1 MKQNYFMGL
10 IACAALTM
18 TGCSNDEIN
27 APQQSQGNNAI
38 EFSTYLGR
46 NAQGSRGTE
55 TNDASIKS
63 ENGGFGVLAYYTEQK
78 NFADANN
85 NKPNFMW
92 NQKVTYNGTN
102 WEYTPVKYWPTKV
115 GDKVSFFAY
124 APYVEGG
131 DANGIVLSKNN
142 ATGAPT
148 ATITL
153 PDDASKTIDFVAA
166 VQMNKTYN
174 DSAKANNNVS
184 FTLLHEMTR
193 VKVQA
198 KLDKSVYD
206 TSSDPKHKT
215 FVVIKNVTFNN
226 KGQFYKSGT
235 YTFST
240 DDKKRGT
247 WTTTNNATANASTY
261 TLDLNGVLNTKTITA
276 ATATDA
282 AATGASANS
291 NYKTGVKGL
300 KLVDTTAKDLFK
312 NSEYLFLI
320 PVSANNGDGLTD
332 GKATATIE
340 YDIVTEDSNLVKG
353 YSCTSATKTVLLP
366 AGTLKQG
373 ISYNYIFTIKLDE
386 IVLNATV
393 NDWDAASNS
402 NIDVPYTPDDA
413 TKQN

>member
-55 TNDASIKS
+55 TDTTSIQTS
-63 ENGGFGVLAYYTEQK
+63 GFGVLAYYTGQTD
-78 NFADANN
+78 FANT

-92 NQKVTYNGTN
+92 NQQVTYDKTNKN

-124 APYVEGG
+124 APYVE
-131 DANGIVLSKNN
+131 NGNNTVIELSGNS
-142 ATGAPT
+142 AEGAPT

-153 PDDASKTIDFVAA
+153 PEDPSQTIDFVAA
-166 VQMNKTYN
+166 VQMNKTHDN
-174 DSAKANNNVS
+174 STSANNNVS
-184 FTLLHEMTR
+184 FTLKHEMTR

-198 KLDKSVYD
+198 KLDKSVYSD
-206 TSSDPKHKT
+206 TDAKHKT

-226 KGQFYKSGT
+226 KGQFYKSGK

-240 DDKKRGT
+240 TDGERGT
-247 WTTTNNATANASTY
+247 WTTPTANASTY
-261 TLDLNGVLNTKTITA
+261 TLDLNGVLNTELIKV
-276 ATATDA
+276 D
-282 AATGASANS
+282 GAKGENHHSG
-291 NYKTGVKGL
+291 NYEEGVNGVR
-300 KLVDTTAKDLFK
+300 LVDKTAKDLFK
-312 NSEYLFLI
+312 ANEYLYLI
-320 PVSANNGDGLTD
+320 PVSADNGDGLTD

-340 YDIVTEDSNLVKG
+340 YDIVTEDSKLAAG

-366 AGTLKQG
+366 KGTLKQG

-386 IVLNATV
+386 IVLNAEV
-393 NDWDAASNS
+393 KDWDKAASDNGI
-402 NIDVPYTPDDA
+402 NVPYSPDDA
-413 TKQN
+413 TVKTNPGA

>member
-18 TGCSNDEIN
+18 TSCSNDEIN
-27 APQQSQGNNAI
+27 APQQSQGKNAI

-55 TNDASIKS
+55 TTTASIKTS
-63 ENGGFGVLAYYTEQK
+63 GFGVLAYYTEQTD
-78 NFADANN
+78 FADA

-92 NQKVTYNGTN
+92 NQKVTHNGTN
-102 WEYTPVKYWPTKV
+102 WEYTPIKYWPTKV

-124 APYVEGG
+124 APYVE
-131 DANGIVLSKNN
+131 NGNNNVIELSGKS

-153 PDDASKTIDFVAA
+153 PDDPSQTIDFVAA
-166 VQMNKTYN
+166 VQMNKTHDN
-174 DSAKANNNVS
+174 SASANNNVS
-184 FTLLHEMTR
+184 FILKHEMTR

-198 KLDKSVYD
+198 KLDKSVYSNTD
-206 TSSDPKHKT
+206 AKHKT
-215 FVVIKNVTFNN
+215 FVVIKNVKFND
-226 KGQFYKSGT
+226 KGQFYKSGK

-240 DDKKRGT
+240 DDSKRGT
-247 WTTTNNATANASTY
+247 WTTTNATAYS
-261 TLDLNGVLNTKTITA
+261 LDLNKVMKKETIKV
-276 ATATDA
+276 
-282 AATGASANS
+282 TGA
-291 NYKTGVKGL
+291 KGKSGSGDYQKGEDGI
-300 KLVDTTAKDLFK
+300 KLVNTDTVSLFK
-312 NSEYLFLI
+312 DNQYLFLI
-320 PVSANNGDGLTD
+320 PVANLTD

-340 YDIVTEDSNLVKG
+340 YDIVTEDSKLAVG
-353 YSCTSATKTVLLP
+353 YSCTNAIKTVLLP

-393 NDWDAASNS
+393 NDWDKASS
-402 NIDVPYTPDDA
+402 NIDVPYSPDDA

>member
-55 TNDASIKS
+55 TSTTSIKTS
-63 ENGGFGVLAYYTEQK
+63 GFGVLAYYTKQDDF
-78 NFADANN
+78 NITNHT
-85 NKPNFMW
+85 PNFMW
-92 NQKVTYNGTN
+92 NQKVTHNGTN

-142 ATGAPT
+142 VTGAPT

-153 PDDASKTIDFVAA
+153 PEDPAQTIDFVAA
-166 VQMNKTYN
+166 VQMNKTHDN
-174 DSAKANNNVS
+174 SATANNNVS

-206 TSSDPKHKT
+206 DSDAKHKT

-226 KGQFYKSGT
+226 KGQFYKSGI
-235 YTFST
+235 YTFS
-240 DDKKRGT
+240 KKDGERGT
-247 WTTTNNATANASTY
+247 WTTTDNATAYS
-261 TLDLNGVLNTKTITA
+261 LDLNKVMKKETIKV
-276 ATATDA
+276 
-282 AATGASANS
+282 TGA
-291 NYKTGVKGL
+291 KGKSGSGDYQKGEDGI
-300 KLVDTTAKDLFK
+300 KLVNTDPVSLFK
-312 NSEYLFLI
+312 DDQYLFLI
-320 PVSANNGDGLTD
+320 PVASLTD

-340 YDIVTEDSNLVKG
+340 YDIVTEDSKLAVG
-353 YSCTSATKTVLLP
+353 YSCTNATKTVLLP

-386 IVLNATV
+386 IVLNAEV
-393 NDWDAASNS
+393 KGWDEPASDS
-402 NIDVPYTPDDA
+402 NINVPYSPDDA

>member
-46 NAQGSRGTE
+46 NAQGSRSTE
-55 TNDASIKS
+55 TNTDSIKKS
-63 ENGGFGVLAYYTEQK
+63 GFGVLAYYTEQAD
-78 NFADANN
+78 FADTNKP
-85 NKPNFMW
+85 KPNFMW
-92 NQKVTYNGTN
+92 NQKVTHNGTN

-124 APYVEGG
+124 APYVAGG
-131 DANGIVLSKNN
+131 NDKGIVLSSNSE
-142 ATGAPT
+142 TGAPT

-153 PDDASKTIDFVAA
+153 PDDPSQTIDFVAA
-166 VQMNKTYN
+166 VQMNKTH
-174 DSAKANNNVS
+174 DKGTNVS

-198 KLDKSVYD
+198 KLDKSVY
-206 TSSDPKHKT
+206 SDADAKHKT
-215 FVVIKNVTFNN
+215 FVVIKDVKFND

-240 DDKKRGT
+240 TNGERGT
-247 WTTTNNATANASTY
+247 WAPANASTY
-261 TLDLNGVLNTKTITA
+261 TLDLNGVLNTETITA
-276 ATATDA
+276 ATAT
-282 AATGASANS
+282 GASANGD
-291 NYKTGVKGL
+291 YKTGVKGL

-340 YDIVTEDSNLVKG
+340 YDIVTEDSKLVAG

-393 NDWDAASNS
+393 NEWDTASDS
-402 NIDVPYTPDDA
+402 NIDVPYSPDDA

>member
-1 MKQNYFMGL
+1 MKQNYFIGL

-18 TGCSNDEIN
+18 TGCSNEEIN

-55 TNDASIKS
+55 TNDASIKKN
-63 ENGGFGVLAYYTEQK
+63 EKNGGFGVLAYYTKQDDFNITK
-78 NFADANN
+78 HT
-85 NKPNFMW
+85 PNFMW
-92 NQKVTYNGTN
+92 NQQVTYKGTN

-124 APYVEGG
+124 APYA
-131 DANGIVLSKNN
+131 ANGNDKGIVLSSNSE
-142 ATGAPT
+142 TGAPT

-153 PDDASKTIDFVAA
+153 PDDPSQTIDFVAA
-166 VQMNKTYN
+166 VQMNKTH
-174 DSAKANNNVS
+174 DKGTNVS

-193 VKVQA
+193 VKIQA
-198 KLDKSVYD
+198 KLDKSVYSD
-206 TSSDPKHKT
+206 TDDKHKT
-215 FVVIKNVTFNN
+215 FVVIKNVTFND

-240 DDKKRGT
+240 TDGERGT
-247 WTTTNNATANASTY
+247 WTTTANASTY
-261 TLDLNGVLNTKTITA
+261 TLDLNGVLNTETITA

-300 KLVDTTAKDLFK
+300 KLVNTTAKDLFK
-312 NSEYLFLI
+312 NNEYLFLI
-320 PVSANNGDGLTD
+320 PVSENNGDGLTY

-340 YDIVTEDSNLVKG
+340 YDIVTEDSKLAAG

-386 IVLNATV
+386 IVLDATV
-393 NDWDAASNS
+393 NDWDKASDS
-402 NIDVPYTPDDA
+402 KIDVPYSPDDA

>member
-1 MKQNYFMGL
+1 MKQNYFIGL

-27 APQQSQGNNAI
+27 VPQQSQGNNAI

-55 TNDASIKS
+55 TSTTSIQNS
-63 ENGGFGVLAYYTEQK
+63 GFGVLAYYTENA
-78 NFADANN
+78 NFSADT

-92 NQKVTYNGTN
+92 NQKVTYDKTNTN

-124 APYVEGG
+124 APYVE
-131 DANGIVLSKNN
+131 NGKNTVIELSGKS
-142 ATGAPT
+142 ATGTPT

-153 PDDASKTIDFVAA
+153 PDDPSQTIDFVAA
-166 VQMNKTYN
+166 VQMNKTH
-174 DSAKANNNVS
+174 DKGTNVS

-198 KLDKSVYD
+198 KLDKSVYSD
-206 TSSDPKHKT
+206 TDDKHRT
-215 FVVIKNVTFNN
+215 FVVIKNVTFND
-226 KGQFYKSGT
+226 KGQFYKSGK

-240 DDKKRGT
+240 TDGERGI
-247 WTTTNNATANASTY
+247 WTPTANASTY
-261 TLDLNGVLNTKTITA
+261 TLDLNGVLNKTKITA
-276 ATATDA
+276 KGANGATTS
-282 AATGASANS
+282 G
-291 NYKTGVKGL
+291 NYQAGVDGI
-300 KLVDTTAKDLFK
+300 KLTKKDKPEDLFK
-312 NSEYLFLI
+312 TNDYLYLI
-320 PVSANNGDGLTD
+320 PVSANNGNGLTD
-332 GKATATIE
+332 GNATATIK
-340 YDIVTEDSNLVKG
+340 YDIVTEDSQLFAG

-386 IVLNATV
+386 IVLNAEV
-393 NDWDAASNS
+393 KGWDEPASDS
-402 NIDVPYTPDDA
+402 NINVPYSPDDA
-413 TKQN
+413 TKQNKTESKTQQ

>member
-63 ENGGFGVLAYYTEQK
+63 ENGGFGVLAYYTEQN

-92 NQKVTYNGTN
+92 NQKVTHNGTN

-153 PDDASKTIDFVAA
+153 PDDPSKTIDFVAA
-166 VQMNKTYN
+166 VQMNKTG
-174 DSAKANNNVS
+174 
-184 FTLLHEMTR
+184 
-193 VKVQA
+193 
-198 KLDKSVYD
+198 
-206 TSSDPKHKT
+206 KT
-215 FVVIKNVTFNN
+215 H
-226 KGQFYKSGT
+226 
-235 YTFST
+235 
-240 DDKKRGT
+240 
-247 WTTTNNATANASTY
+247 
-261 TLDLNGVLNTKTITA
+261 
-276 ATATDA
+276 
-282 AATGASANS
+282 
-291 NYKTGVKGL
+291 
-300 KLVDTTAKDLFK
+300 
-312 NSEYLFLI
+312 
-320 PVSANNGDGLTD
+320 
-332 GKATATIE
+332 
-340 YDIVTEDSNLVKG
+340 
-353 YSCTSATKTVLLP
+353 
-366 AGTLKQG
+366 
-373 ISYNYIFTIKLDE
+373 
-386 IVLNATV
+386 
-393 NDWDAASNS
+393 
-402 NIDVPYTPDDA
+402 
-413 TKQN
+413 

>member
-1 MKQNYFMGL
+1 MKQNYFIGL

-27 APQQSQGNNAI
+27 VPQQSQGNNAI

-55 TNDASIKS
+55 TNDASIKNS
-63 ENGGFGVLAYYTEQK
+63 GFGVLAYYTEQAD
-78 NFADANN
+78 FANT

-92 NQKVTYNGTN
+92 NQKVTFNGTN
-102 WEYTPVKYWPTKV
+102 WEYTPIKYWPTKV
-115 GDKVSFFAY
+115 DDKVSFFAY
-124 APYVEGG
+124 APYVE
-131 DANGIVLSKNN
+131 NGNNNVIELSGNSVS
-142 ATGAPT
+142 GAPT

-153 PDDASKTIDFVAA
+153 PEDPSQTIDFVAA
-166 VQMNKTYN
+166 VQMNKTHDN
-174 DSAKANNNVS
+174 IASANNNVS
-184 FTLLHEMTR
+184 FTLKHEMTR

-198 KLDKSVYD
+198 KLDKSVYSD
-206 TSSDPKHKT
+206 TDAKHKT

-226 KGQFYKSGT
+226 KGQFYKEGK

-240 DDKKRGT
+240 DDSKRGT
-247 WTTTNNATANASTY
+247 WAPAANASTY
-261 TLDLNGVLNTKTITA
+261 TLDLNGVLNTELIKADGAKKKT
-276 ATATDA
+276 DS
-282 AATGASANS
+282 GD
-291 NYKTGVKGL
+291 YMTGVNGL

-312 NSEYLFLI
+312 NNEYLFLI
-320 PVSANNGDGLTD
+320 PVSANNGDGLTY

-340 YDIVTEDSNLVKG
+340 YDIVTEDSKLAAG

-386 IVLNATV
+386 IVLDATV
-393 NDWDAASNS
+393 NDWDKASDS
-402 NIDVPYTPDDA
+402 KIDVPYSPDDA

>member
-1 MKQNYFMGL
+1 MKQNYFIGL

-27 APQQSQGNNAI
+27 APQQSQEKNAI

-92 NQKVTYNGTN
+92 NQKVTHNGTN
-102 WEYTPVKYWPTKV
+102 WEYTPIKYWPTKV

-124 APYVEGG
+124 APYLE
-131 DANGIVLSKNN
+131 NGKNN
-142 ATGAPT
+142 VIELSGNSVAGAPT

-153 PDDASKTIDFVAA
+153 PDDPSQTIDFVAA
-166 VQMNKTYN
+166 VQMNKTHDN
-174 DSAKANNNVS
+174 GESAKNNVS
-184 FTLLHEMTR
+184 FILKHEMTR

-198 KLDKSVYD
+198 KLDKSVY
-206 TSSDPKHKT
+206 SDNAKHKT
-215 FVVIKNVTFNN
+215 FVVIKNVKFND

-235 YTFST
+235 YTFSK
-240 DDKKRGT
+240 DDSKRGT
-247 WTTTNNATANASTY
+247 WTPATNASTY
-261 TLDLNGVLNTKTITA
+261 TLDLNGVLNTKLIQA
-276 ATATDA
+276 EGAKNKTDS
-282 AATGASANS
+282 GD
-291 NYKTGVKGL
+291 YKTGVQGL

-312 NSEYLFLI
+312 ANEYLYLI
-320 PVSANNGDGLTD
+320 PVSADNGKGLTN
-332 GKATATIE
+332 GEATATIE
-340 YDIVTEDSNLVKG
+340 YDIVTEDSQLFAG

-366 AGTLKQG
+366 EGTLKQG

-386 IVLNATV
+386 IVLNAEV
-393 NDWDAASNS
+393 KGWDEPASDS
-402 NIDVPYTPDDA
+402 NINVPYSPDDA
-413 TKQN
+413 TKQNKTESKTQQ

>member
-55 TNDASIKS
+55 TSTTSIQTS
-63 ENGGFGVLAYYTEQK
+63 GFGVLAYYTEQN
-78 NFADANN
+78 NFADN

-92 NQKVTYNGTN
+92 NQKVTHNGTN

-124 APYVEGG
+124 APYA
-131 DANGIVLSKNN
+131 ANDNDKGIVLSGNSE
-142 ATGAPT
+142 TGAPT

-153 PDDASKTIDFVAA
+153 PDDDPSKTIDFVAA
-166 VQMNKTYN
+166 VQMNKTHDN
-174 DSAKANNNVS
+174 SATANNNVS
-184 FTLLHEMTR
+184 FTLKHEMTR

-198 KLDKSVYD
+198 KLDKSVY
-206 TSSDPKHKT
+206 SDADAKHKT
-215 FVVIKNVTFNN
+215 FVVIKDVKFND

-240 DDKKRGT
+240 TNGERGT
-247 WTTTNNATANASTY
+247 WAPANASTY
-261 TLDLNGVLNTKTITA
+261 TLDLNGVLNTETITA
-276 ATATDA
+276 ATAT
-282 AATGASANS
+282 GASANGD
-291 NYKTGVKGL
+291 YKTGVKGL

-340 YDIVTEDSNLVKG
+340 YDIVTEDSKLVAG

-393 NDWDAASNS
+393 NEWDTASDS
-402 NIDVPYTPDDA
+402 NIDVPYSPDDA

>member
-27 APQQSQGNNAI
+27 VPQQSQGNNAI

-63 ENGGFGVLAYYTEQK
+63 ENGGFGVLAYYTEQT
-78 NFADANN
+78 NFANS

-92 NQKVTYNGTN
+92 NQKVTHNGTN

-124 APYVEGG
+124 APYVKSGN
-131 DANGIVLSKNN
+131 DKGIVLSSNSV
-142 ATGAPT
+142 AGAPT

-153 PDDASKTIDFVAA
+153 PDDPSQTIDFVAA
-166 VQMNKTYN
+166 VQMNKTHDN
-174 DSAKANNNVS
+174 SASANNNVS
-184 FTLLHEMTR
+184 FTLKHEMTR

-198 KLDKSVYD
+198 KLDKSVYSNTD
-206 TSSDPKHKT
+206 AKHKT
-215 FVVIKNVTFNN
+215 FVVIKNVKFND
-226 KGQFYKSGT
+226 KGQFYKSGK

-240 DDKKRGT
+240 DDSKRGT
-247 WTTTNNATANASTY
+247 WTTTNATAYS
-261 TLDLNGVLNTKTITA
+261 LDLNKVMKKETIKV
-276 ATATDA
+276 
-282 AATGASANS
+282 TGA
-291 NYKTGVKGL
+291 KGKSGSGDYQKGEDGI
-300 KLVDTTAKDLFK
+300 KLVNTDTVSLFK
-312 NSEYLFLI
+312 DNQYLFLI
-320 PVSANNGDGLTD
+320 PVANLTD

-340 YDIVTEDSNLVKG
+340 YDIVTEDSKLAVG
-353 YSCTSATKTVLLP
+353 YSCTNAIKTVLLP

-393 NDWDAASNS
+393 NDWDKASS
-402 NIDVPYTPDDA
+402 NIDVPYSPDDA

>member
-46 NAQGSRGTE
+46 NAQGSRSTE
-55 TNDASIKS
+55 TNTDSIKA
-63 ENGGFGVLAYYTEQK
+63 NGFGVLAYYTEK
-78 NFADANN
+78 ADFANT

-92 NQKVTYNGTN
+92 NQKVTYDKTNTN

-124 APYVEGG
+124 APYVAGG
-131 DANGIVLSKNN
+131 DANGIVLSGNS

-153 PDDASKTIDFVAA
+153 PEDPSQTIDFVAA
-166 VQMNKTYN
+166 VQMNKTHDN
-174 DSAKANNNVS
+174 SATANNDVS
-184 FTLLHEMTR
+184 FTLKHEMTR

-198 KLDKSVYD
+198 KLDKSVYSD
-206 TSSDPKHKT
+206 TDDKHKT

-226 KGQFYKSGT
+226 KGQFYKSGK

-240 DDKKRGT
+240 TDGERGA
-247 WTTTNNATANASTY
+247 WTTTDNATAYS
-261 TLDLNGVLNTKTITA
+261 LDLNKVMKKETIKV
-276 ATATDA
+276 
-282 AATGASANS
+282 TGAKG
-291 NYKTGVKGL
+291 KTVSGDYQKGEDGI
-300 KLVDTTAKDLFK
+300 KLVNDTPVSLFK
-312 NSEYLFLI
+312 DDQYLFLI
-320 PVSANNGDGLTD
+320 PVASLTD

-340 YDIVTEDSNLVKG
+340 YDIVTEDSRLAVG
-353 YSCTSATKTVLLP
+353 YSCTNATKIVKLP
-366 AGTLKQG
+366 AGTLQQG
-373 ISYNYIFTIKLDE
+373 KSYNYTFIINLDE
-386 IVLNATV
+386 IVLDATV
-393 NDWDAASNS
+393 EPWNETNKDIN
-402 NIDVPYTPDDA
+402 VPYTPDDA

>member
-1 MKQNYFMGL
+1 MKQNYFIGL

-55 TNDASIKS
+55 TNDASIKKN
-63 ENGGFGVLAYYTEQK
+63 EKNGGFGVLAYYTEQK

-92 NQKVTYNGTN
+92 NQEVTYSNSA
-102 WEYTPVKYWPTKV
+102 WSYTPVKYWPTKV

-124 APYVEGG
+124 APYA
-131 DANGIVLSKNN
+131 ANGNGKGIVLSDNSV
-142 ATGAPT
+142 AGAPT

-153 PDDASKTIDFVAA
+153 PDDPAQTIDFVAA
-166 VQMNKTYN
+166 VQMNKTH
-174 DSAKANNNVS
+174 DKGTNVS
-184 FTLLHEMTR
+184 FTLKHEMTR

-206 TSSDPKHKT
+206 ASDPKHKT
-215 FVVIKNVTFNN
+215 FVVIKKVKFNN

-240 DDKKRGT
+240 DDKERGK

-261 TLDLNGVLNTKTITA
+261 TLDLNGVLNTETITA

-300 KLVDTTAKDLFK
+300 KLIDTTAKDLFK
-312 NSEYLFLI
+312 ANEYLYLI
-320 PVSANNGDGLTD
+320 PVSADNENGLTD

-393 NDWDAASNS
+393 NEWDKPSDS
-402 NIDVPYTPDDA
+402 NINVPYSPDDA

>member
-63 ENGGFGVLAYYTEQK
+63 ENGGFGVLAYYTEQA
-78 NFADANN
+78 NFTNT

-92 NQKVTYNGTN
+92 NQKVTYDKTNTN

-124 APYVEGG
+124 APYVE
-131 DANGIVLSKNN
+131 NGKNTVIELSGKS
-142 ATGAPT
+142 ATGTPT

-153 PDDASKTIDFVAA
+153 PDDPSQTIDFVAA
-166 VQMNKTYN
+166 VQMNKTHDN
-174 DSAKANNNVS
+174 SASANNNVS
-184 FTLLHEMTR
+184 FTLKHEMTR

-206 TSSDPKHKT
+206 ADPKHKT

-226 KGQFYKSGT
+226 KGQFYKSGI

-240 DDKKRGT
+240 DDSKRGT
-247 WTTTNNATANASTY
+247 WATTDYATAYS
-261 TLDLNGVLNTKTITA
+261 LDLNKVMKKETIKV
-276 ATATDA
+276 TDA
-282 AATGASANS
+282 
-291 NYKTGVKGL
+291 KGETVSGDYQKGEDGI
-300 KLVDTTAKDLFK
+300 KLVNKDPVSLFK
-312 NSEYLFLI
+312 DDQYLFLI
-320 PVSANNGDGLTD
+320 PVANLTD

-340 YDIVTEDSNLVKG
+340 YDIVTEDSKLAVG
-353 YSCTSATKTVLLP
+353 YSCTNATKTVKLP
-366 AGTLKQG
+366 AGTLQQG
-373 ISYNYIFTIKLDE
+373 KSYNYTFIINLDE
-386 IVLNATV
+386 IVLDATV
-393 NDWDAASNS
+393 EKWDETASGKDIN
-402 NIDVPYTPDDA
+402 VPYTPDDA
-413 TKQN
+413 TATTNPGA

>member
-63 ENGGFGVLAYYTEQK
+63 ENGGFGVFAYYTEQN
-78 NFADANN
+78 NFADN

-92 NQKVTYNGTN
+92 NQKVTHNGTN

-124 APYVEGG
+124 APYVTG
-131 DANGIVLSKNN
+131 DNDKGIVLSDNSV
-142 ATGAPT
+142 AGAPT

-153 PDDASKTIDFVAA
+153 PEDPSQTIDFVAA
-166 VQMNKTYN
+166 VQMNKTHDN
-174 DSAKANNNVS
+174 STSANNNVS
-184 FTLLHEMTR
+184 FTLKHEMTR

-206 TSSDPKHKT
+206 ASDAKHKT
-215 FVVIKNVTFNN
+215 FVVIKNVKFND
-226 KGQFYKSGT
+226 KGQFYKSGK

-240 DDKKRGT
+240 TDGERGT
-247 WTTTNNATANASTY
+247 WTTTDNATAYS
-261 TLDLNGVLNTKTITA
+261 LDLNKVMKKETIKV
-276 ATATDA
+276 
-282 AATGASANS
+282 TGA
-291 NYKTGVKGL
+291 KGATVSGDYQKGEDGI
-300 KLVDTTAKDLFK
+300 KLVNDTPVSLFK
-312 NSEYLFLI
+312 DDQYLFLI
-320 PVSANNGDGLTD
+320 PVASLTD

-340 YDIVTEDSNLVKG
+340 YDIVTEDSKLAVG
-353 YSCTSATKTVLLP
+353 YSCTNATKIVKLP
-366 AGTLKQG
+366 AGTLQQG
-373 ISYNYIFTIKLDE
+373 KSYNYTFIINLDE
-386 IVLNATV
+386 IVLDATV
-393 NDWDAASNS
+393 EKWDETASDS
-402 NIDVPYTPDDA
+402 NINVPYTPDDA
-413 TKQN
+413 TK

>member
-18 TGCSNDEIN
+18 TGCSNEEIN

-55 TNDASIKS
+55 TSTTSIQTS
-63 ENGGFGVLAYYTEQK
+63 GFGVLAYYTEK
-78 NFADANN
+78 TDFANT

-92 NQKVTYNGTN
+92 NQQVTYKGTN
-102 WEYTPVKYWPTKV
+102 WVYTPVKYWPTKG

-124 APYVEGG
+124 APYVAG
-131 DANGIVLSKNN
+131 DNDKGIVLSDNSV
-142 ATGAPT
+142 AGAPT

-153 PDDASKTIDFVAA
+153 PDNPSQTIDFVAA
-166 VQMNKTYN
+166 VQMNKTH
-174 DSAKANNNVS
+174 DKGTNVS

-198 KLDKSVYD
+198 KLDKSVYSD
-206 TSSDPKHKT
+206 TDDKYRT
-215 FVVIKNVTFNN
+215 FVVIKNVTFND
-226 KGQFYKSGT
+226 KGQFYKSGK

-240 DDKKRGT
+240 TDGERGT
-247 WTTTNNATANASTY
+247 WTPTANASTY
-261 TLDLNGVLNTKTITA
+261 TLDLNGVLNTKLIKVDGTK
-276 ATATDA
+276 
-282 AATGASANS
+282 GEKHYSG
-291 NYKTGVKGL
+291 NYEEGVNGV
-300 KLVDTTAKDLFK
+300 KLVDDTAKDLFK
-312 NSEYLFLI
+312 GSEYLFLI
-320 PVSANNGDGLTD
+320 PVSANNGNGLTD
-332 GKATATIE
+332 GNATATIE
-340 YDIVTEDSNLVKG
+340 YDIVTEDSKLDAG

-393 NDWDAASNS
+393 NDWDTATNS
-402 NIDVPYTPDDA
+402 DSDINVPYSPDDA
-413 TKQN
+413 TK

>member
-1 MKQNYFMGL
+1 MKQNYFIGL

-27 APQQSQGNNAI
+27 VPQQSQGNNAI

-92 NQKVTYNGTN
+92 NQKVTYSNSA
-102 WEYTPVKYWPTKV
+102 WSYTPVKYWPTKV

-124 APYVEGG
+124 APYVEDGK
-131 DANGIVLSKNN
+131 DKVIELSDNS
-142 ATGAPT
+142 AIGAPT

-153 PDDASKTIDFVAA
+153 PDDPSKTIDFVAA
-166 VQMNKTYN
+166 VQMNKTHDN
-174 DSAKANNNVS
+174 SASANNNVS
-184 FTLLHEMTR
+184 FTLKHEMTR

-206 TSSDPKHKT
+206 ASPKHKT

-226 KGQFYKSGT
+226 KGQFYKSGI

-240 DDKKRGT
+240 DDSKRGT
-247 WTTTNNATANASTY
+247 WAAPTTNDLTY
-261 TLDLNGVLNTKTITA
+261 TLNLNGVLKTETITA

-300 KLVDTTAKDLFK
+300 KLVNTTAKDLFK
-312 NSEYLFLI
+312 NSEYLYLI
-320 PVSANNGDGLTD
+320 PVSADNENGLTD

-393 NDWDAASNS
+393 NEWDKPSDS
-402 NIDVPYTPDDA
+402 NIDVPYSPDDA

>member
-46 NAQGSRGTE
+46 NAQGSRSTE
-55 TNDASIKS
+55 TNTDSIKKS
-63 ENGGFGVLAYYTEQK
+63 GFGVLAYYTEQN
-78 NFADANN
+78 NFADTNN

-92 NQKVTYNGTN
+92 NQKVTYSNSA
-102 WEYTPVKYWPTKV
+102 WSYTPVKYWPTKV

-124 APYVEGG
+124 APYVKSGN
-131 DANGIVLSKNN
+131 DKGIVLSSNSV
-142 ATGAPT
+142 AGAPT

-153 PDDASKTIDFVAA
+153 PDDPSQTIDFVAA
-166 VQMNKTYN
+166 VQMNKTHDN
-174 DSAKANNNVS
+174 RATANNNVS

-198 KLDKSVYD
+198 KLDKSVYSD
-206 TSSDPKHKT
+206 TDDKYKT
-215 FVVIKNVTFNN
+215 FVVIKNVTFND
-226 KGQFYKSGT
+226 KGQFYKSGK

-240 DDKKRGT
+240 TDGERGK
-247 WTTTNNATANASTY
+247 WTPTANASTY
-261 TLDLNGVLNTKTITA
+261 TLDLNGVLNTELIKVDVA
-276 ATATDA
+276 KVENHHS
-282 AATGASANS
+282 G
-291 NYKTGVKGL
+291 NYEEGVNGVR
-300 KLVDTTAKDLFK
+300 LVDDTAKDLFK
-312 NSEYLFLI
+312 GSEYLFLI
-320 PVSANNGDGLTD
+320 PVSANNGNGLTD
-332 GKATATIE
+332 GNATATIK
-340 YDIVTEDSNLVKG
+340 YDIVTEDSKLVAG

-366 AGTLKQG
+366 KGTLKQG

-393 NDWDAASNS
+393 NDWDTASDS
-402 NIDVPYTPDDA
+402 NIDVPYSPDDA
-413 TKQN
+413 TK

>member
-1 MKQNYFMGL
+1 MKQNYFIGL

-55 TNDASIKS
+55 TSTTSIQTS
-63 ENGGFGVLAYYTEQK
+63 GFGVLAYYTGQTD
-78 NFADANN
+78 FANT

-92 NQKVTYNGTN
+92 NQQVTYDKTNTN

-124 APYVEGG
+124 APYVAGG
-131 DANGIVLSKNN
+131 KANGIELSKNN
-142 ATGAPT
+142 VAGAPT

-153 PDDASKTIDFVAA
+153 PDDPSNTIDFVAA
-166 VQMNKTYN
+166 VQMNKTHDN
-174 DSAKANNNVS
+174 GENANNDVK
-184 FTLLHEMTR
+184 FTLKHEMTR

-198 KLDKSVYD
+198 KLDKSVYSD
-206 TSSDPKHKT
+206 TDDKHKT

-235 YTFST
+235 YKFSIK
-240 DDKKRGT
+240 DGERGT
-247 WTTTNNATANASTY
+247 WDTTDDASTY
-261 TLDLNGVLNTKTITA
+261 TLDLNGVLNKQLIQAKGAKGKTVSG
-276 ATATDA
+276 D
-282 AATGASANS
+282 
-291 NYKTGVKGL
+291 YKTGVDGI
-300 KLVDTTAKDLFK
+300 KLTKKDTPEDLF
-312 NSEYLFLI
+312 NTNEYVYLI
-320 PVSANNGDGLTD
+320 PVSADNGGGLTD

-340 YDIVTEDSNLVKG
+340 YDIVTEDSKLAAG
-353 YSCTSATKTVLLP
+353 YSCTNATKTVLLP

-386 IVLNATV
+386 IVLDATV
-393 NDWDAASNS
+393 NKWDTDSDS
-402 NIDVPYTPDDA
+402 KIDVPYSPDDA
-413 TKQN
+413 TATTNPGA